1 MGMPIYYN
9 FNNNIIS
16 LVWKRLKPL
25 FLGTSFYI
33 GGTIKAAA
41 HYDTIVTNA
50 NLELDG
56 KLIFRNKDLLI

>member
-1 MGMPIYYN
+1 MNSECTIDGTMC
-9 FNNNIIS
+9 S
-16 LVWKRLKPL
+16 DESVWGAIQLA
-25 FLGTSFYI
+25 LGTSFYI
-33 GGTIKAAA
+33 GGTIKSAA